1 MSVRL
6 MEALRASEAAM
17 SLLSVKI
24 REIKE
29 LQLGCPQ
36 EWTASKSNNTT
47 RP

>member
-1 MSVRL
+1 MSAKL
-6 MEALRASEAAM
+6 IEALRASEAAM

-36 EWTASKSNNTT
+36 KWTTSKSNNTT